1 MPAADLPRFWTTQ
14 RSAFGRSLLATL
26 ALGLALGCALA
37 SSVAA
42 QEGNVATAI
51 VLAVL
56 SLLLAAVISLT
67 VVPRLALRVRRDW
80 PRLTFSISKEGWFC
94 VLSLAVVALA
104 AVNTGNNLIFV
115 IFSAALATLIV
126 SQFLSSLNLARL
138 TLEVRLPEVVN
149 AGEQFLVMFN
159 VRNSKTWIPSFSVQV
174 EGHESKAST
183 ASAGPEKRCIFA
195 QHSQAHFCFL
205 PAGSGSRLRLGMCL
219 DRRGQYSQPEIQ
231 ISSRFPFGFVKRTRR
246 LPINRDLLVLPGMES
261 PGEFLE
267 CLPLLNGALV
277 SRYRGWG
284 TDLHSIRD
292 YSLSDNARFL
302 DWKATAKT
310 SKLQFREFTRE
321 DDRQCC
327 FVFDNVFSDFQE
339 SDRIGFERA
348 VALCANAAR
357 HFHEMGIEI
366 RLVTPEASTTF
377 SKSPDGLLAI
387 LKMLALIEPALASP
401 YSFSDLSG
409 EIVFKVIF
417 TPRRRRTIPTPIWN
431 SSQVFYISELNPR

>member
-1 MPAADLPRFWTTQ
+1 MSQASW
-14 RSAFGRSLLATL
+14 SGFGRSLLATL

-42 QEGNVATAI
+42 QEGNIATAI
-51 VLAVL
+51 ILAVL
-56 SLLLAAVISLT
+56 SLLLAAVISVT
-67 VVPRLALRVRRDW
+67 VVPRLALRVGRDW

-104 AVNTGNNLIFV
+104 ALNTGNNLIFV
-115 IFSAALATLIV
+115 IFSAALAALVV
-126 SQFLSSLNLARL
+126 SQFLSSFNLAQL
-138 TLEVRLPEVVN
+138 TLKARLPEVVN
-149 AGEQFLVMFN
+149 AGEQFLVVFN
-159 VRNSKTWIPSFSVQV
+159 VRNSKTWIPSFSIQL
-174 EGHESKAST
+174 EGHDSKAST
-183 ASAGPEKRCIFA
+183 ASAGPDGRCIFT
-195 QHSQAHFCFL
+195 QHPQAHFFFL
-205 PAGSGSRLRLGMCL
+205 PAGGESQLRVGMRL

-231 ISSRFPFGFVKRTRR
+231 ISSRFPFGFVRRTRR
-246 LPINRDLLVLPGMES
+246 LPINQDLLVLPGMES

-277 SRYRGWG
+277 SRYRGLG
-284 TDLHSIRD
+284 TDLYSIRD
-292 YSLSDNARFL
+292 YSPGDNARFL

-310 SKLQFREFTRE
+310 AKLQFREFTRE

-327 FVFDNVFSDFQE
+327 FVFDNIFSDFQE

-348 VALCANAAR
+348 VTLCASAAR

-387 LKMLALIEPALASP
+387 LKMLALIEPVLANP
-401 YSFSDLSG
+401 YSFWDLSG

-417 TPRRRRTIPTPIWN
+417 TPRRRRTIPTPVWN
-431 SSQVFYISELNPR
+431 SSQVFYISELQPR